1 MASHLFSVART
12 PGRAGL
18 PPRRAYARSVAH
30 VLLLALAVPP
40 PSILAG
46 PKPLALRHVALDL
59 PGPPVDILSADL
71 DGDGRKDLAVVVA
84 RTQWGEIGTD
94 RIEGMM
100 QISEVVPALF
110 DRREV
115 RAYRLG
121 EDGTYKQAGDPLQL
135 PPSVIS
141 LEAGPPGL
149 AIAVLTDD
157 GLSAL
162 SLFMDSAESEPAA
175 GAAAATTG
183 SAPADTHGASTLGG
197 AAVVSGGSSN
207 APAPSGSFLA
217 LTPWIADR
225 PVLAGSK
232 SLIPRLDMVRD
243 LDGDGT
249 WDLLLPARDG
259 LAVYMTTPGG
269 ELGTKPVARIE
280 LPGDVRTSGVHPTRN
295 YQRPSVGD
303 LDGDGKPD
311 LLFIHEDRGKS
322 GKKVVDVLR
331 GEGGGRFG
339 APQRIA
345 IDRMVEESRT
355 TVVDEGVKKSKKDND
370 HFGDGDEG
378 GFKYFGDLTGD
389 GLAEAVFAAEVD
401 NGKSGLKQVKEPE
414 FEYRFYHVGKDL
426 VIDPQPYQRL
436 RVQGF
441 GFEIDEVDVESVKAD
456 EFVDLDGDG
465 RKDLVTVTLDFSL
478 FQLVRVMATKRIGI
492 GLNFHVW
499 HQGSDGVFTPVTGLD
514 LSETL
519 RMDLN
524 NLKLGSLAEF
534 AGDFDGDGRSDFVH
548 LGRGKEVTIHRG
560 QAGCRYAPKAD
571 LTVPFE
577 EEPGDISLVRIGDYD
592 GDGRA
597 DIALIRPLDVKD
609 SPDPDVSSPVRL
621 DLYLS
626 GGAR

>member
-1 MASHLFSVART
+1 MKHLASRITRT
-12 PGRAGL
+12 PQAGRQL
-18 PPRRAYARSVAH
+18 RRARLLALF
-30 VLLLALAVPP
+30 LLLALAL
-40 PSILAG
+40 PSPSPVAG

-59 PGPPVDILSADL
+59 PGPPADILHADL
-71 DGDGRKDLAVVVA
+71 DGDGRQDLAVVVA
-84 RTQWGEIGTD
+84 RTQWGEIGND
-94 RIEGMM
+94 RIEGMI

-115 RAYRLG
+115 RAYRQG
-121 EDGTYKQAGDPLQL
+121 ADGTYTLAGEPLAL
-135 PPSVIS
+135 KPSVIS

-149 AIAVLTDD
+149 PIAVLTEE
-157 GLSAL
+157 GVSAL
-162 SLFMDSAESEPAA
+162 SLIMDSPETSEGGD
-175 GAAAATTG
+175 GAAAR
-183 SAPADTHGASTLGG
+183 ADVNGNLGG
-197 AAVVSGGSSN
+197 VVSGGSTS
-207 APAPSGSFLA
+207 APAASGSFLT
-217 LTPWIADR
+217 LTPWITDR

-259 LAVYMTTPGG
+259 LAVYVAAGG
-269 ELGTKPVARIE
+269 DLATSAASRLA
-280 LPGDVRTSGVHPTRN
+280 LPGDERRSGVHPSRRFP
-295 YQRPSVGD
+295 RPAVGD
-303 LDGDGKPD
+303 LDADGKPD
-311 LLFIHEDRGKS
+311 LLFIHTDKGRS
-322 GKKVVDVLR
+322 GKTAVEVLR

-339 APQRIA
+339 APQRVA
-345 IDRMVEESRT
+345 IDRFVDDSK
-355 TVVDEGVKKSKKDND
+355 TVVTDGRKGSKKDND
-370 HFGDGDEG
+370 HFGDNDDEA

-389 GLAEAVFAAEVD
+389 GLAEAVFVAEID

-414 FEYRFYHVGKDL
+414 FEYRFYHADKNL
-426 VIDPQPYQRL
+426 AIQPQPYQKL

-441 GFEIDEVDVESVKAD
+441 GFSIDEGEVQAE
-456 EFVDLDGDG
+456 EFLDLDGDS

-478 FQLVRVMATKRIGI
+478 FQLVHVMATKRISI

-499 HQGSDGVFTPVTGLD
+499 HQGSDGVFAPVTGLD

-548 LGRGKEVTIHRG
+548 LGRGKQVTIHRG

-577 EEPGDISLVRIGDYD
+577 EEPGDVSLVRIGDYD

-597 DIALIRPLDVKD
+597 DIGLIRPIEVKD

>member
-1 MASHLFSVART
+1 MKSLVPFRLARASERYGPSVPR
-12 PGRAGL
+12 
-18 PPRRAYARSVAH
+18 PRRARIRGLAFVC
-30 VLLLALAVPP
+30 LLALAVPGP
-40 PSILAG
+40 FSFAG

-59 PGPPVDILSADL
+59 PGPPADILHADL
-71 DGDGRKDLAVVVA
+71 DGDGRQDLAVVVA
-84 RTQWGEIGTD
+84 RTQWGEIGND

-110 DRREV
+110 DKREV
-115 RAYRLG
+115 RAYRQG
-121 EDGTYKQAGDPLQL
+121 ENGAYTLTGEPLAL

-149 AIAVLTDD
+149 PIAVLTDD
-157 GLSAL
+157 GVSSL
-162 SLFMDSAESEPAA
+162 SLIMDTPEPGAGGE
-175 GAAAATTG
+175 GAAPRPEAKENK
-183 SAPADTHGASTLGG
+183 GG
-197 AAVVSGGSSN
+197 VVSGGSSS
-207 APAPSGSFLA
+207 APAASGSFLT
-217 LTPWIADR
+217 LVPWISDK

-249 WDLLLPARDG
+249 LDLLLPARDG
-259 LAVYMTTPGG
+259 LAVYMAAGG
-269 ELGTKPVARIE
+269 DLPTSAASRIAF
-280 LPGDVRTSGVHPTRN
+280 PGDVRKSGVHPRRL
-295 YQRPSVGD
+295 YPRPTIDD

-311 LLFIHEDRGKS
+311 LLFLHPDKDRQGKDA
-322 GKKVVDVLR
+322 VEVLR

-339 APQRIA
+339 APQRVA
-345 IDRMVEESRT
+345 IDAFVEASKT
-355 TVVDEGVKKSKKDND
+355 AVAANDGKSKKKEDD
-370 HFGDGDEG
+370 KDADIDQDEA

-389 GLAEAVFAAEVD
+389 GLAEAVFVAEVD

-414 FEYRFYHVGKDL
+414 FEYRFYHADKNF
-426 VIDPQPYQRL
+426 VIQPQPYQKL
-436 RVQGF
+436 RVLGF
-441 GFEIDEVDVESVKAD
+441 GFSIDEGEVQAE
-456 EFVDLDGDG
+456 EFLDLDGDH
-465 RKDLVTVTLDFSL
+465 RKDLVTVTLDFSM
-478 FQLVRVMATKRIGI
+478 FQLVRIMATKRISI

-499 HQGSDGVFTPVTGLD
+499 HQGSDGVFAPVTGLD

-577 EEPGDISLVRIGDYD
+577 EEPGDVSLVRIGDYD

-597 DIALIRPLDVKD
+597 DIALIRPIEIKD